1 MKKVFQLEDLDCA
14 NCAARMERA
23 IGKVA
28 GVTAVSVNFL
38 TQKLSVEADEAEFD
52 AVMKKVVKAA
62 KRAVPDCTIVR

>member
-23 IGKVA
+23 IGKVE

-38 TQKLSVEADEAEFD
+38 TQKLSVEADAAEFD
-52 AVMKKVVKAA
+52 AVMEKVVKAA